1 LDFVLGG
8 KAMPSI
14 YASNDASA
22 YEQSMG
28 RWSRRL
34 ATPFIEFCGIGE
46 NIQAILDVGC
56 GTGSLALALG
66 DAHPRAKIMGLDYSP
81 EFIAFAR
88 SRADVLRFSF
98 EQGDAATLPYSSAS
112 FDAALS
118 LLVLNFLSEP
128 ERAIREMARVTR
140 PGGIVAAAV
149 WDFFGGHTFSRILL
163 DTAAPL
169 DPGAAELRAKHCSHL
184 THPGAL
190 AATWSSVGLREVRQS
205 EITVRMD
212 FAKFNDL
219 WEPWLGGQGTLGAY
233 LLGLNDEKRS
243 LIEHHTKQAYL
254 AGARDGPRSMAATA
268 WVVRGNVSRS
278 V

>member
-1 LDFVLGG
+1 MEDAFQVIVECPQTTPVIACACLDHEVGG

-14 YASNDASA
+14 YASNDALA

-34 ATPFIEFCGIGE
+34 ATPFIEFSGMGN
-46 NIQAILDVGC
+46 NIQAVLDVGC

-66 DAHPRAKIMGLDYSP
+66 DAVPRAKIMGLDYSL

-88 SRADVLRFSF
+88 SRADAGRFSF
-98 EQGDAATLPYSSAS
+98 EQGDAVTLPYSSAS

-140 PGGIVAAAV
+140 PGVIVAAAV

-184 THPGAL
+184 THPDAL
-190 AATWSSVGLREVRQS
+190 AVAWNSVGLSEVRQS

-212 FAKFNDL
+212 FTKFDDL

-233 LLGLNDEKRS
+233 LLGLSE
-243 LIEHHTKQAYL
+243 
-254 AGARDGPRSMAATA
+254 
-268 WVVRGNVSRS
+268 
-278 V
+278 